1 MSLSDP
7 IADMLTRLRN
17 AVRIHSQ
24 VVTVKASRICEG
36 VINVLKEA
44 GYVTDFKRIE
54 DGNQGQIRV
63 YLKYGPTGQDVI
75 LEIKRIS
82 KPSRR
87 VYASA
92 KEVPQP
98 LNGLGIAVVSTS
110 QGILSDKQCRE
121 QNVGGEVLC
130 TVC

>member
-7 IADMLTRLRN
+7 IADMLTRVRN
-17 AVRIHSQ
+17 AVRTHSQ

-36 VINVLKEA
+36 VVKVLKDA
-44 GYVTDFKRIE
+44 GYVTDFKKID
-54 DGNQGQIRV
+54 DGNQGQLRI

-75 LEIKRIS
+75 IEIKRIS

-110 QGILSDKQCRE
+110 QGILSDQQCRD

-130 TVC
+130 TVS